1 MNDEYI
7 TPEEIELHKEFLE
20 KVGAEEPKRSC
31 DMVRAWM
38 KINIESSMTKVKNN

>member
-1 MNDEYI
+1 MN
-7 TPEEIELHKEFLE
+7 EEDYNPSQIEAHKVFLE

-38 KINIESSMTKVKNN
+38 KLNLESFLAPIGNN